1 VGIFEE
7 YARTLDLDDS
17 AFSEC
22 LNSDRHAELVTANMQ
37 LGEVLGVPSTPTIL
51 IEFGGSASQ
60 VEPDFL
66 SIQARVN
73 ELLESGS
80 E

>member
-1 VGIFEE
+1 
-7 YARTLDLDDS
+7 
-17 AFSEC
+17 
-22 LNSDRHAELVTANMQ
+22 MQ

-51 IEFGGSASQ
+51 IEYDGSARQ

-66 SIQARVN
+66 SIQNYVN
-73 ELLESGS
+73 ELLEPGA